1 MILHKLATN
10 IYMILLLQIHSI
22 FFIFIIKMLKLFRL
36 LPLLFFVISCAEKKK
51 NFLFILVDDLGW
63 TDLGYM
69 GSAFYETPNIDAL
82 SQESIQFSNAYASG
96 SVCSP
101 SRAAIMTGRHPAR
114 VGITDWI
121 PGNDKQNE
129 KLLGPQD
136 LDQLPLSE
144 KTLAE
149 AFKAANYSTFYAGK
163 WHLGDKGYF
172 PEDQGFEIN
181 KGGHK
186 AGSPPGGYYS
196 PYKNPKL
203 SDGPEGENLSDRL
216 TNESIQ
222 FLSDIDQ
229 KPFFVF
235 LSFYSVHTPI
245 QPNKKYIDK
254 FNKKLKQLDINETAV
269 KKEGEGL
276 TTLDQRNAAY
286 ASMLFALD
294 KNIGR
299 LIKSLKKLG
308 LYENTT
314 LVFTSDNG
322 GLSTLSK
329 NRNHKAP
336 TSVLPLRAGKG
347 WLYEGGIR
355 VPLLIKPSHYSGEA
369 RSSAEPI
376 VGHDFY
382 PTLLSMAGIK
392 VEKNI
397 ILDGIDL
404 SPLIH
409 ENKSLE
415 REDLFWH
422 YPHYHGS
429 AWTPGAAIRMGDW
442 KLIEFHESNIIELYN
457 LKNDLSEQEDLSL
470 RFAEK
475 VTELQNRLHEL
486 QKSMNANSGRVNP
499 NFNK

>member
-1 MILHKLATN
+1 
-10 IYMILLLQIHSI
+10 
-22 FFIFIIKMLKLFRL
+22 MLKLFRL

-269 KKEGEGL
+269 KKEGKGL

-299 LIKSLKKLG
+299 LIKSLKEQE

-322 GLSTLSK
+322 GFSTLSK
-329 NRNHKAP
+329 SKNHKAP

-355 VPLLIKPSHYSGEA
+355 VPLLIKPSHYSREV

-382 PTLLSMAGIK
+382 PTLLSIAGIE

-429 AWTPGAAIRMGDW
+429 AWTPGAAIRRGDW
-442 KLIEFHESNIIELYN
+442 KLIEFNESNTIELYN

-470 RFAEK
+470 RFPEK
-475 VTELQNRLHEL
+475 VTELQSRLREL
-486 QKSMNANSGRVNP
+486 QKSMNANSVRINP